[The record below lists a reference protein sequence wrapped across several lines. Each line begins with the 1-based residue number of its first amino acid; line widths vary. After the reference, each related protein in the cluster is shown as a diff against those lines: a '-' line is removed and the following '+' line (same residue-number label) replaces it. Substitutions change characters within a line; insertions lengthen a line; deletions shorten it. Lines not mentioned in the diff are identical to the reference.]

1 MYAKGNE
8 SGSLNKVPCRKQG
21 SKMNIFCKNFLS
33 EAHYLNQHHPSSTS
47 LFELELGDADVT
59 L

>member
-1 MYAKGNE
+1 
-8 SGSLNKVPCRKQG
+8 
-21 SKMNIFCKNFLS
+21 MNIFCKNFLS
-33 EAHYLNQHHPSSTS
+33 EAHYLNQHNPSSTS